1 LTAVLS
7 VYRELRNPVA
17 EVLALAN
24 LTEAYQANG
33 HDAQAAAHAEQ
44 AVAIAASIETPFIM
58 ATALSALAVAHRGAG
73 RLAAAADCL
82 TRAVEAFRS
91 NSERWA
97 GKTLLVLGDVRQAQ
111 GDLAGA
117 RAAWQEAS
125 AMLHRTAHPSAAD
138 ADARLTA

>member
-1 LTAVLS
+1 MTAVLS

-17 EVLALAN
+17 EVLALAS
-24 LTEAYQANG
+24 LTEAHQANG
-33 HDAQAAAHAEQ
+33 HGAEAAAAAEG
-44 AVAIAASIETPFIM
+44 ALAIAASIETPFIM
-58 ATALSALAVAHRGAG
+58 ATALNALAVVHRGAG

-82 TRAVEAFRS
+82 TRAVEGFRY

-97 GKTLLVLGDVRQAQ
+97 GKTLLELGDVRQAQ

-125 AMLHRTAHPSAAD
+125 AMLHATAHPSAAD
-138 ADARLTA
+138 ADARLAA